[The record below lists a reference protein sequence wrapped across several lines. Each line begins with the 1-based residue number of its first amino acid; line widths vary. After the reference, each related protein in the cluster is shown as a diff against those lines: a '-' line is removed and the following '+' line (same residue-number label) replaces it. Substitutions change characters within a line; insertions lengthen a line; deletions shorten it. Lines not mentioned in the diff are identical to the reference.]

1 MIKCRALSEKSI
13 FVTSNGDILPCCY
26 MYYGGPNLTP
36 EIREAIKSPNFKTI
50 TDSWN
55 TDKPFEPCYRLCDD
69 RTTTSPSNMVHFD
82 KQWKIAN
89 TTSQR

>member
-1 MIKCRALSEKSI
+1 MIKCRVLTEKSI

-26 MYYGGPNLTP
+26 MYDGGPTLTA

-55 TDKPFEPCYRLCDD
+55 TDKPFAPCYRLCDD
-69 RTTTSPSNMVHFD
+69 STINNPSNMINFE
-82 KQWKIAN
+82 KQWKIKD
-89 TTSQR
+89 TTPR

>member
-1 MIKCRALSEKSI
+1 MIKCRALTEKSI

-26 MYYGGPNLTP
+26 MYDGGPNLTP

-55 TDKPFEPCYRLCDD
+55 TNKPFPPCFRLCDD
-69 RTTTSPSNMVHFD
+69 RTTDSHSSMIHFEQ
-82 KQWKIAN
+82 QWKN
-89 TTSQR
+89 STEQKQ

>member
-1 MIKCRALSEKSI
+1 MIKCRALDEKSI

-26 MYYGGPNLTP
+26 MYDGGPTLTQ

-55 TDKPFEPCYRLCDD
+55 TDKPFTPCHRLCDD
-69 RTTTSPSNMVHFD
+69 RTTTSPSNMIHFD
-82 KQWKIAN
+82 NQWKNAS
-89 TTSQR
+89 TPTQR